1 MTTTGSGPG
10 RGETGEH
17 NQGQAQQ
24 TSPGQ
29 RGAVRDHVTRLR
41 QHGGTYRSIA
51 AAAVLSPATVR
62 ALATGRRR
70 AQPATATAVLTVTSR
85 TLPRSRLDA
94 TGTRLRLRALHVMGH
109 GSARIARAT
118 GVHPQTIRKLVRGDA
133 RTVSSQLRDAIAG
146 LYDAWWDK
154 RAPGRT
160 RFERAAATSA
170 RKRAM
175 AGDWC
180 AAAALDDDWLDIP
193 GYQPEY
199 GWKPATG
206 TGTAPDIHPSALPQ
220 EKERHMADERL
231 TWGFIIEVLD
241 VLERHGYRRSD
252 SEHTGQAIGLIR
264 HMARIY
270 QGTLDAPRGGYVV
283 APSSPPTAPQPPTP
297 PGQDA
302 VVVSAGQVK
311 TLLAALDDAA
321 EYKRDRAETCADC
334 AGQSCTTCQWRLQA
348 AEAYDQLAGRM
359 IHAAEASVPQR
370 APGHPAP
377 PSAGPHAAADKEA
390 GQ

>member
-1 MTTTGSGPG
+1 
-10 RGETGEH
+10 
-17 NQGQAQQ
+17 
-24 TSPGQ
+24 
-29 RGAVRDHVTRLR
+29 
-41 QHGGTYRSIA
+41 
-51 AAAVLSPATVR
+51 VLSPDTVY
-62 ALATGRRR
+62 ALASGHRR
-70 AQPATATAVLTVTSR
+70 AQPGTATAVLTVISPA
-85 TLPRSRLDA
+85 LPRARLDA

-118 GVHPQTIRKLVRGDA
+118 GAHPVTIRQLVRGEA
-133 RTVSSQLRDAIAG
+133 RTVSAQLRDAVADV
-146 LYDAWWDK
+146 YDAWWDK

-160 RFERAAATSA
+160 RFERAAATAA
-170 RKRAM
+170 RNRAM

-206 TGTAPDIHPSALPQ
+206 TGTAPDIDPSALQ
-220 EKERHMADERL
+220 QKQRERPMADDERL

-252 SEHTGQAIGLIR
+252 SEHIGQAIGLIR
-264 HMARIY
+264 HVARIY
-270 QGTLDAPRGGYVV
+270 EGTLDAPRGGYVV
-283 APSSPPTAPQPPTP
+283 VPSSPPTAPQPPGP
-297 PGQDA
+297 PRQDA
-302 VVVSAGQVK
+302 VIVSAGEVN

-321 EYKRDRAETCADC
+321 AYKRNRAETCADC
-334 AGQSCTTCQWRLQA
+334 TGQSCATCQGRLQA
-348 AEAYDQLAGRM
+348 ADTYDQMAGHM
-359 IHAAEASVPQR
+359 IQAAEASAAGQR

-377 PSAGPHAAADKEA
+377 PSTGPHAAAGKEA

>member
-1 MTTTGSGPG
+1 M
-10 RGETGEH
+10 
-17 NQGQAQQ
+17 
-24 TSPGQ
+24 
-29 RGAVRDHVTRLR
+29 
-41 QHGGTYRSIA
+41 
-51 AAAVLSPATVR
+51 LSPDTVY
-62 ALATGRRR
+62 ALASGRRR
-70 AQPATATAVLTVTSR
+70 AQPGTATAVLTVTSPA
-85 TLPRSRLDA
+85 LPRARLDA
-94 TGTRLRLRALHVMGH
+94 AGTRLRLRALHVMGH
-109 GSARIARAT
+109 GSARIARAV
-118 GVHPQTIRKLVRGDA
+118 GVHPTTIRKLVRGDA
-133 RTVSSQLRDAIAG
+133 RTVSPQLRDAIAG

-160 RFERAAATSA
+160 RFERAAATAA

-206 TGTAPDIHPSALPQ
+206 TGTAPDIHPPALPQ
-220 EKERHMADERL
+220 EKERHMADDQRL

-264 HMARIY
+264 HVARIY
-270 QGTLDAPRGGYVV
+270 EGTLDAPRGGYVV
-283 APSSPPTAPQPPTP
+283 VPSSPPTAPQPPGP

-302 VVVSAGQVK
+302 VIVSAGEVK

-321 EYKRDRAETCADC
+321 EYKRDRAATCADC
-334 AGQSCTTCQWRLQA
+334 ADQSCTTCQWRLQA
-348 AEAYDQLAGRM
+348 ADTYDQLAGRM
-359 IHAAEASVPQR
+359 IHAAEASAARQR

-377 PSAGPHAAADKEA
+377 PSAGPHAAAGKEA

>member
-1 MTTTGSGPG
+1 MTAPIIPPTGRDPA
-10 RGETGEH
+10 R
-17 NQGQAQQ
+17 
-24 TSPGQ
+24 PGQ
-29 RGAVRDHVTRLR
+29 REAARDYLTRLR
-41 QHGGTYRSIA
+41 QQGGTYRSIA
-51 AAAVLSPATVR
+51 AAAVLSPDTVY
-62 ALATGRRR
+62 ALASGSRR
-70 AQPATATAVLTVTSR
+70 AQPGTATALLTVISPA
-85 TLPRSRLDA
+85 LPRARLDA

-109 GSARIARAT
+109 GSARIARAA
-118 GVHPQTIRKLVRGDA
+118 GVHPVTIRTLVRGEA
-133 RTVSSQLRDAIAG
+133 RTVSAQLRDAIAG

-160 RFERAAATSA
+160 RFERAAATAA
-170 RKRAM
+170 RNRAM

-220 EKERHMADERL
+220 QKERHMADERL

-264 HMARIY
+264 HVARIY
-270 QGTLDAPRGGYVV
+270 EGTLDAPAGGHVV
-283 APSSPPTAPQPPTP
+283 VPSSPPTAPQPPGP

-302 VVVSAGQVK
+302 VVVSA
-311 TLLAALDDAA
+311 A
-321 EYKRDRAETCADC
+321 RSRPCWPRW
-334 AGQSCTTCQWRLQA
+334 TTPPNTSGTGPR
-348 AEAYDQLAGRM
+348 
-359 IHAAEASVPQR
+359 R
-370 APGHPAP
+370 APTAPASPAP
-377 PSAGPHAAADKEA
+377 PASGACRPPTPTTR
-390 GQ
+390 